1 MDLRE
6 VSNILWRERQVRDLL
21 VFKLEAQQR
30 VRASGQSRWLAHASR
45 EVETV
50 RAAVKRVE
58 LERTVVVSAAARDL
72 GHDDVRSL
80 GDLADVVPSPW
91 HTIFSDHQVALSE
104 LAAEAVSVMNTDRGL
119 ARCGRPESAKFRNS
133 AEPLTMKKHLDGVDD
148 AGR

>member
-21 VFKLEAQQR
+21 VFKLEARHR
-30 VRASGQSRWLAHASR
+30 VMASGNSRWLAHATR

-58 LERTVVVSAAARDL
+58 LERTVLVSAAASDL
-72 GHDDVRSL
+72 GRDDVQSL
-80 GDLADVVPSPW
+80 DDFAGLVPSPW
-91 HTIFSDHQVALSE
+91 HTIFGDHQVALRE
-104 LAAEAVSVMNTDRGL
+104 LAAEAVAVTTTDRGL
-119 ARCGRPESAKFRNS
+119 ARCARAETAKSRNS
-133 AEPLTMKKHLDGVDD
+133 VEPLTMRNNPDGVDD